1 MAKVVLKFETNDAN
15 GKKLEIDDGSIVSL
29 NSLSQSSSDSS
40 SINYGCIANTGSM
53 TIVDFNGNIAKQI
66 KDGTIPSSNVDV
78 DLYVN
83 NNKIQSHITTD
94 STYENTNE
102 FNVSVTNRIADWD
115 ILKYNGYIYRDKS
128 ATLYEI
134 LADVFSVVSDSLDD
148 ALSETIIY
156 TYLISNERTVF

>member
-66 KDGTIPSSNVDV
+66 KDGTMPSSNVDV

-83 NNKIQSHITTD
+83 NSRF
-94 STYENTNE
+94 YCYY
-102 FNVSVTNRIADWD
+102 F
-115 ILKYNGYIYRDKS
+115 
-128 ATLYEI
+128 
-134 LADVFSVVSDSLDD
+134 
-148 ALSETIIY
+148 
-156 TYLISNERTVF
+156 